1 MTFLHLVDWRHLTA
15 VCLGVWLG
23 LTFAYWAETG
33 QVGRATPTCTQ
44 WSRGGAASYCTGWS
58 E

>member
-1 MTFLHLVDWRHLTA
+1 MNPLRLVDWRHLTA
-15 VCLGVWLG
+15 VCLGVYLG

-33 QVGRATPTCTQ
+33 RVGKDVPHCTA

>member
-1 MTFLHLVDWRHLTA
+1 MVRLIDWRHLTA
-15 VCLGVWLG
+15 VTLGVYLG
-23 LTFAYWAETG
+23 LTFAYWADTG
-33 QVGRATPTCTQ
+33 HIRASTPLCTV